1 MYFTFVYNGS
11 YDYDGYTVQLDDYEY
26 SIRDNKDDVIEY
38 LYEKHFDRPYSGY
51 YVGTEEMNYVSELEN
66 KWLYNEIDFI
76 ALYYED
82 YAFKDW
88 LKDKYV
94 EDAIEQY
101 LSEVCLEDLYDYD
114 DEDEE
119 DDDEWE

>member
-51 YVGTEEMNYVSELEN
+51 YVGSEEMNYVSELEN

-82 YAFKDW
+82 YAFKDCDDLTNVIKPDGIRIGKDAFKGTPW
-88 LKDKYV
+88 LKK
-94 EDAIEQY
+94 QK
-101 LSEVCLEDLYDYD
+101 
-114 DEDEE
+114 
-119 DDDEWE
+119 